1 MNQFKKLYLSALS
14 TLFLTN
20 LLIPVAHAAPV
31 SFTFAGSGYGH
42 GVGLSQIGA
51 KGQAL
56 EGKSATEIL
65 TYYFPGVTV
74 GPMIDLMPIRVNTAH
89 QIDSLTFS
97 VVSEVAST
105 QGFVSVLDNA
115 EGNTSPIQ
123 ISKPIKFVI
132 IGRQII
138 ATSQGKRLGSSN
150 LWSLNPVGTSTYL
163 IQNVAGKTMKLKY
176 GTVQLRSVP
185 TKDKIFHIE
194 VTDTMSLHDEYLYG
208 ISEVPSV
215 WPAAALQSQAITA
228 RTYAISRMD
237 KVRAECDC
245 HIYSSKYDQVY
256 GGYTK
261 ELEPKYGKAWRA
273 AVDATVVD
281 EQSGLTITYNDA
293 PINVYYF
300 SSSGGQTQKAKDV
313 WGTEIPYLSS
323 VPDPWSLDKKINP
336 AYAKWVRTIPQSVMA
351 AAFKLPDVDRVTLDG
366 RTSTG
371 SILKVSAYSSNG
383 AKATLSVS
391 AFKTA
396 VKLPSSWFSQTS

>member
-1 MNQFKKLYLSALS
+1 MKPSKKPYQVLIKSLVL
-14 TLFLTN
+14 TILF
-20 LLIPVAHAAPV
+20 IPTAHAVPSSF
-31 SFTFAGSGYGH
+31 SFTGSGYGH

-65 TYYFPGVTV
+65 SYYFPGVTI

-89 QIDSLTFS
+89 QVDSVTFS
-97 VVSEVAST
+97 VVSEVKGT

-115 EGNTSPIQ
+115 EGNTSPLQ

-138 ATSQGKRLGSSN
+138 ATSQGKRLGISN
-150 LWSLNPVGTSTYL
+150 LWSINPVGTTTYL

-176 GTVQLRSVP
+176 GTVQLRAVP
-185 TKDKIFHIE
+185 TKDKVFHIE
-194 VTDTMSLHDEYLYG
+194 VVDTMSLHDEYLYG

-261 ELEPKYGKAWRA
+261 ELEPKYGKSWRA

-323 VPDPWSLDKKINP
+323 VSDPWSLDKKLNP
-336 AYAKWVRTIPQSVMA
+336 SYAKWERTIPQSLMA
-351 AAFKLPDVDRVTLDG
+351 IAFKLPDVERISLDG

-371 SILKVSAYSSNG
+371 SILKVSAYSSSG

-396 VKLPSSWFSQTS
+396 VKLPSSWFSQTN